1 MTIWPACTKIKSMR
15 RVIQGKWR
23 ETVLGRSAQVL
34 SHGERKRVF
43 AVSILQISF
52 GVLDLLGI
60 AVIGM
65 LGALAISGL
74 ESKQPGNRV
83 GAVLNFL
90 GISDE
95 SLQTQAALLGL
106 AAGLLLVGKT
116 IFSIIFTK
124 KILYFLSRR
133 GARISA
139 MLIEKLLSKSLLV
152 IQSRSTQQT
161 VFAITAGVEAIT
173 IGIIASS
180 ISIVADLFLL
190 LFLSA
195 GLFYVDPLVAFS
207 SVFVFGLVGF
217 ILYRM
222 MHKRA
227 QDLGAEFARLSI
239 QGNEKILEI
248 LHLYREAV
256 VSNRRSFY
264 ANEIGKIRLGM
275 ADANA
280 EMKFMP
286 SISKYVIEMTMV
298 FGALL
303 ISASQFFIH
312 DTARAVAVLAVFLA
326 SSTRIGPAIL
336 RIQQSAI
343 QIRSQAGNAK
353 LTLEMIK
360 SLAWTDSLAE
370 ADSNVRVNHA
380 GFSASIDMAKVTLT
394 YPGKTT
400 PAINKVDLHVKPGS
414 VVALV
419 GPSGAGKTTF
429 VDLLLGI
436 LPPDAGKIT
445 ISKIPPLEAIE
456 KWPGSI
462 GYVPQNVVITNGS
475 IRENVGL
482 GFPIEKITDELVWE
496 ALDVAHLLDFVELLP
511 NRLDSHVGDAGSA
524 ISGGQRQ
531 RLGIARAMFTKP
543 KLLVLDEA
551 TSSLDGETEA
561 SITDSIQSLK
571 GSVTV
576 VLIAH
581 RLSTV
586 RQADVLVYI
595 SDGKIVATGSFD
607 EVRASVPDFDH
618 QAKLMGL

>member
-1 MTIWPACTKIKSMR
+1 M
-15 RVIQGKWR
+15 IQGKWR

-34 SHGERKRVF
+34 SHGERKRVL
-43 AVSILQISF
+43 AVSVLQISF

-83 GAVLNFL
+83 GAVLDFL

-139 MLIEKLLSKSLLV
+139 MLIDKLLSKSLLV
-152 IQSRSTQQT
+152 IQSRSTHQT
-161 VFAITAGVEAIT
+161 VFAITSGVEAIT
-173 IGIIASS
+173 IGIIGSS
-180 ISIVADLFLL
+180 ISIVTDVFLL
-190 LFLSA
+190 FFLSA
-195 GLFYVDPLVAFS
+195 GLFFVDPLIAFS
-207 SVFVFGLVGF
+207 TFFVFGFIGF
-217 ILYRM
+217 TLYRM

-227 QDLGAEFARLSI
+227 QDLGTEFARLSI
-239 QGNEKILEI
+239 QGNEKILEV
-248 LHLYREAV
+248 LNLYREAV
-256 VSNRRSFY
+256 VSNRRIFY
-264 ANEIGKIRLGM
+264 ASEIGKIRLNM

-298 FGALL
+298 LGALL

-326 SSTRIGPAIL
+326 ASTRIAPAIL

-360 SLAWTDSLAE
+360 SLAWTDSLTE
-370 ADSNVRVNHA
+370 ADNNVRTIHH
-380 GFSASIDMAKVTLT
+380 GFSASVDMAKVVLT
-394 YPGKTT
+394 YPGKDK
-400 PAINKVDLHVKPGS
+400 PAIDSVDFHIHPGS

-429 VDLLLGI
+429 VDLLLGV
-436 LPPDAGKIT
+436 LTPDAGTIT
-445 ISKIPPLEAIE
+445 ISNMTPLEAIE

-475 IRENVGL
+475 IKENVGL
-482 GFPIEKITDELVWE
+482 GFPIENITDKLVWE
-496 ALDVAHLLDFVELLP
+496 ALDVAHLSEFVELLP
-511 NRLDSHVGDAGSA
+511 NLLNSNVGDAGSA

-561 SITDSIQSLK
+561 SISESIQKLK
-571 GSVTV
+571 GHVTV

-586 RQADVLVYI
+586 RQADVVVYI
-595 SDGKIVATGSFD
+595 DNGKIVAQGRFD
-607 EVRASVPDFDH
+607 EVRSSVPDFDY

>member
-1 MTIWPACTKIKSMR
+1 MW

-23 ETVLGRSAQVL
+23 ETVLGQSAQVL
-34 SHGERKRVF
+34 SHGERKKVF

-52 GVLDLLGI
+52 GMLDLLGI

-83 GAVLNFL
+83 GAILNFL

-106 AAGLLLVGKT
+106 AAGFLLVGKT

-139 MLIEKLLSKSLLV
+139 MLIDKLLSKSLLV
-152 IQSRSTQQT
+152 IQARSTHQT
-161 VFAITAGVEAIT
+161 VFAITTGVEAIT

-180 ISIVADLFLL
+180 ISIVTDFFLL

-195 GLFYVDPLVAFS
+195 GLFFVDPLIAFS
-207 SVFVFGLVGF
+207 TFFVFGLIGF
-217 ILYRM
+217 ALYRM

-227 QDLGAEFARLSI
+227 QNLGTEFARLSI

-248 LHLYREAV
+248 LNLYREAV

-264 ANEIGKIRLGM
+264 ASEIGKIRLNM

-298 FGALL
+298 LGALL

-326 SSTRIGPAIL
+326 ASTRIAPAIL

-353 LTLEMIK
+353 FTLEMIK

-370 ADSNVRVNHA
+370 ADNNIRTNHE
-380 GFSASIDMAKVTLT
+380 GFTASVEMKKVSLT
-394 YPGKTT
+394 YPRKIK
-400 PAINKVDLHVKPGS
+400 PAMNNVDFQVQPGS

-429 VDLLLGI
+429 VDLLLGV
-436 LPPDAGKIT
+436 LSPDTGTIA
-445 ISKIPPLEAIE
+445 ISKLPPLEAIE

-482 GFPIEKITDELVWE
+482 GFPIEKISDELVWE
-496 ALDVAHLLDFVELLP
+496 ALAIAHLLDFVELLP
-511 NRLDSHVGDAGSA
+511 NRLDSHVGDSGSA

-571 GSVTV
+571 GNVTV

-586 RQADVLVYI
+586 RQADVVAYVD
-595 SDGKIVATGSFD
+595 DGKIVATGSFD
-607 EVRASVPDFDH
+607 EVRASVPDFDY